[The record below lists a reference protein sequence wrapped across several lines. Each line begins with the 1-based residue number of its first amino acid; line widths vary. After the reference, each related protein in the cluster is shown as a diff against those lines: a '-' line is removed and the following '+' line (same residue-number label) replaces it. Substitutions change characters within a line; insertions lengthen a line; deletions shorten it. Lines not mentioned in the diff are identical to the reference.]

1 MKTKPYIHKVLYR
14 DCDMMGVVNN
24 AVYVHLMEDA
34 RVDALSQLGLEYK
47 GMEAN
52 GFAGPVLSLSVDYK
66 NSARFG
72 DEIEITVSFD
82 RYTGARLFL
91 SYTISEKG
99 TGKLYATA
107 KSEHCFIDLK
117 TGAPVLIRS
126 YFPEWNDTLINACK
140 ANAE

>member
-1 MKTKPYIHKVLYR
+1 MSIHPYNHKVLYR

-34 RVDALSQLGLEYK
+34 RVDALNQLGLEYK

-52 GFAGPVLSLSVDYK
+52 GFAGPVLSLSVEYK
-66 NSARFG
+66 SSARFG
-72 DEIEITVSFD
+72 DEMEIAVSFD

-91 SYTISEKG
+91 SYTMTEKS

-107 KSEHCFIDLK
+107 KSEHCFINLK
-117 TGAPVLIRS
+117 TGAPVLIRQ
-126 YFPEWNDTLINACK
+126 YFPNWHDALVAACK
-140 ANAE
+140 K